1 LPEEVDCGV
10 PHGQQDGVEGQAL
23 DPCPALCCEGVVV
36 HAAVKR
42 YALFSQCSTK
52 QHLLAVAD
60 YTVESNL
67 IYPFN

>member
-42 YALFSQCSTK
+42 YAFFSTCSTK
-52 QHLLAVAD
+52 QHLLAVVAYRKQFD
-60 YTVESNL
+60 IS
-67 IYPFN
+67 F